1 MLMIGLMH
9 KVRALGLGKLLSF
22 HDAPSFANWIF
33 IFHMIINIEIL
44 FFKIINH
51 EAINTD

>member
-1 MLMIGLMH
+1 MNSTVLMIGLMH

-33 IFHMIINIEIL
+33 ISHNDYQ
-44 FFKIINH
+44 H
-51 EAINTD
+51 

>member
-33 IFHMIINIEIL
+33 ISHNDYQ
-44 FFKIINH
+44 FKIINH

>member
-9 KVRALGLGKLLSF
+9 KVRALGLGKLLSTMLPLLPIGF
-22 HDAPSFANWIF
+22 LFLI
-33 IFHMIINIEIL
+33 MIINIEIL